1 MTFLERIKLAETEE
15 KKIQKTLERGL
26 PFKSIDYDYYMR
38 AVRRF
43 GYKGKMN
50 PKVLPHVLKELLI
63 HLPDENDK
71 QSPYYRMMLGDS
83 MLDCDG
89 QFSAQRL

>member
-1 MTFLERIKLAETEE
+1 
-15 KKIQKTLERGL
+15 
-26 PFKSIDYDYYMR
+26 MR

-43 GYKGKMN
+43 GYKGKIN

-89 QFSAQRL
+89 QFSA